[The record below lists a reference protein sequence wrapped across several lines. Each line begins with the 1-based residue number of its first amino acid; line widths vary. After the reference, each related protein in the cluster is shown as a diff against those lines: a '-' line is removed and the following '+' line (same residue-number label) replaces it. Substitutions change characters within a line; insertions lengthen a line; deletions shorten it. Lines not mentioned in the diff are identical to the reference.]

1 MDNLERPMLGHILT
15 DCFAKQS
22 EDSLGQ
28 CSYRTTMN
36 QRFKW
41 SWKHLISHQ
50 GVLLIQDIL
59 KAF

>member
-1 MDNLERPMLGHILT
+1 MDNLERSMLGHILT

-22 EDSLGQ
+22 EDSLDQ

-36 QRFKW
+36 Q
-41 SWKHLISHQ
+41 LLTNHQ